1 MNNLLS
7 VLLAAG
13 EANDGNTEIWDLVIQ
28 YAVFAAIIV
37 ISIIL
42 LVVLHK
48 QSRLPRHGELKKK
61 LSSLLDEINEI
72 SSAEKKRMDFIKKV
86 SRVIYTA
93 DNLAYVATM
102 LAEKERYADLG
113 KIAALISEARAE
125 LAPYKLG
132 KKEAA
137 EPDGI
142 NLAAEKVSEAIA
154 VLDDVIERDNALKRK

>member
-113 KIAALISEARAE
+113 RLSSKLGEVRAE
-125 LAPYKLG
+125 LSPYKFG
-132 KKEAA
+132 KKEADDS
-137 EPDGI
+137 DGI
-142 NLAAEKVSEAIA
+142 DAAAKKVEEALAI
-154 VLDDVIERDNALKRK
+154 LDGIIERDGELRRG